1 MRGYHTC
8 DIQYPSC
15 TSSSRR
21 PEPISGN
28 QWQSAAISGNQ
39 RQSVAIS
46 GNQWQSVAL
55 TCDIQYPSC
64 TSSSMR
70 PDPGPS
76 YALAFP
82 SLRALACATS
92 RAKSGL
98 PTTARAAAVLISI
111 SGPLAKATGPVHGSS
126 GLVCAP
132 VAEQLRQPFLRRV
145 REAPAERPKSAI
157 RHN

>member
-1 MRGYHTC
+1 MRGHHTC
-8 DIQYPSC
+8 DIKYPGC

-21 PEPISGN
+21 PEP
-28 QWQSAAISGNQ
+28 
-39 RQSVAIS
+39 IS